1 MAVMRLQ
8 YVEQFKD
15 RHGKVRYYFRRGHGE
30 RKRLPGLPGS
40 REFMEAYRIALAA
53 AFEPVKGPVHKPYSF
68 AALADLYFQ
77 SPDFLRLRDSSKYV
91 TRHDIERFLES
102 HGHRYVRDMLREDVL
117 RLVGEKSAT
126 PAATNTLLKRL
137 RTLIQFAVV
146 NDWRKDDPTLKIKKF
161 PEGEHHSWTEAEI
174 AQYEAFWPLGTIQR
188 TAFALHLYT
197 GQRRDDVRQ
206 MTWADAEGGVVRVC
220 QTKTGAR
227 LVIPQHKRLSEAL
240 QAWPRKHMTILVGQK
255 GKPYTVESYGNWMAQ
270 SIDKAGLPK
279 RCVLHG
285 VRKAAARRLAEC
297 GCSANEIAAVTGHK
311 TLSEVER
318 YTRAAEQEKLAGAA
332 IFNLS
337 DRVGK
342 S

>member
-1 MAVMRLQ
+1 MRLQ

-15 RHGKVRYYFRRGHGE
+15 RHNKTRYYFRRGHGK
-30 RKRLPGLPGS
+30 RIRLPGLPGS
-40 REFMEAYRIALAA
+40 KEFMEAYREALAA
-53 AFEPVKGPVHKPYSF
+53 AFEPVRGPEHKPGSF
-68 AALADLYFQ
+68 AALADLYFA
-77 SPDFLRLRDSSKYV
+77 SPAFLKLRDSSKYV
-91 TRHDIERFLES
+91 TRHDIERFLET
-102 HGHRYVRDMLREDVL
+102 HGHRYVRDMSREAVN

-126 PAATNTLLKRL
+126 PAAANTLLKRL
-137 RTLIQFAVV
+137 RTLIRFAIL
-146 NDWRKDDPTLKIKKF
+146 NDWRKDDPTIGVERFK
-161 PEGEHHSWTEAEI
+161 EGEHHSWTDGEIVQFEAH
-174 AQYEAFWPLGTIQR
+174 WPLGTIQR

-227 LVIPQHKRLSEAL
+227 LVIPQHRLLKDAL
-240 QAWPRKHMTILVGQK
+240 EAWPRKHMTILVGPR
-255 GKPYTVESYGNWMAQ
+255 GKQYTVESYGNWMAKA
-270 SIDKAGLPK
+270 IEDAGLPA

-318 YTRAAEQEKLAGAA
+318 YTRAAEQEKLASAA
-332 IFNLS
+332 ILS
-337 DRVGK
+337 LTDRVGK